1 VTAARRYLALWAEML
16 RICWRRAPAATAGF
30 FGLCAL
36 SVAAAAGIALSLRA
50 VIDGSVHGAL
60 GMAVAGACGVA
71 LSHGATAVFQA
82 MVFDLLLLL
91 ADETDLELRPRIYGW
106 IAGIEGLD
114 HLERTD
120 FLDRLAGAR
129 TNTWQICTSL
139 WNTVLAAQAALK
151 LGATLLIL
159 GTVSPWLLLLLP
171 FAALPLWFDNRGKQ
185 MVVKAETGTAELFR
199 LQRHLFRLGTRADSG
214 KDIRVAGAGEEIA
227 RRQAAAWDEAVRLR
241 YRARVRAAWWKL
253 GGWTVFACGFVGG
266 LALVVERAAHG
277 HGTAGDVV
285 MAVAVASG
293 LRQTV
298 QAVVGSTAST
308 LGTRTAIESYF
319 WLREY
324 AATEADR
331 TTGTATASPP
341 ARLDQGITFEHVT
354 YRYPGT
360 DRLAIDD
367 VSIRIPAGTVVA
379 IVGEYGSGKTTLVK
393 LLGKFYRPDSGRI
406 TVDGVDLADLDT
418 AHWRSR
424 VSAAF
429 QDFGRLETTFAE
441 GVGLGDLP
449 HLTDRERITRA
460 VGDAD
465 AAALVERL
473 PQGLDTQLGR
483 ELGGVDL
490 SEGQW
495 QRVAL
500 ARSVMRDDP
509 LLFVLD
515 EPTASL
521 DAPSEHAIF
530 ERQMARARQ
539 LAERT
544 GAITVIVSHRFSTV
558 TGADLILVLHKG
570 RLIESGTHAELSAV
584 SGGRY
589 ADLYGIQAAA
599 YTG

>member
-1 VTAARRYLALWAEML
+1 MRRYLALWAEML
-16 RICWRRAPAATAGF
+16 RICWRRAPGATAAL

-36 SVAAAAGIALSLRA
+36 SIAAAAGIALSLRA

-60 GMAVAGACGVA
+60 GTAVVGACGVA
-71 LSHGATAVFQA
+71 VSHGATAVFQA
-82 MVFDLLLLL
+82 TIVDLYLLL

-120 FLDRLAGAR
+120 FLDRLEGAR
-129 TNTWQICTSL
+129 NNTWRLCTSL
-139 WNTVLAAQAALK
+139 WDVVLAVQAALK
-151 LGATLLIL
+151 LGATLLVL
-159 GTVSPWLLLLLP
+159 GTVSPWLLFLLP
-171 FAALPLWFDNRGKQ
+171 FAALPLWFDHRGKQ
-185 MVVKAETGTAELFR
+185 AVVDTETATAEVFR
-199 LQRHLFRLGTRADSG
+199 LQRHLFQLGTRADSG

-227 RRQAAAWDEAVRLR
+227 RRQAAAWDEAAHLR
-241 YRARVRAAWWKL
+241 YRARVRAAWWKF
-253 GGWTVFACGFVGG
+253 GGWAVFACGFAGG
-266 LALVVERAAHG
+266 LALVVYGAAHG
-277 HGTAGDVV
+277 NATAGDVV
-285 MAVAVASG
+285 MAVTVASG

-298 QAVVGSTAST
+298 QAVVGSTANT

-319 WLREY
+319 WLRDY
-324 AATEADR
+324 AAAETAR
-331 TTGTATASPP
+331 TTGAALAP
-341 ARLDQGITFEHVT
+341 ARLDKGIAFDHVS

-360 DRLAIDD
+360 DRLALDD
-367 VSIRIPAGTVVA
+367 VSIHIPAGTVVA
-379 IVGEYGSGKTTLVK
+379 VVGEYGSGKTTLVK
-393 LLGKFYRPDSGRI
+393 LLAKFYRPDTGRI
-406 TVDGVDLADLDT
+406 TLDGVDLADLDT

-424 VSAAF
+424 ISAAF

-460 VGDAD
+460 IRDAD
-465 AAALVERL
+465 ASTLVERL

-530 ERQMARARQ
+530 ERQMSRARR
-539 LAERT
+539 LADHT

-558 TGADLILVLHKG
+558 TGADLILVLDGG
-570 RLIESGTHAELSAV
+570 RLVESGTHAELSAV
-584 SGGRY
+584 DGGRY
-589 ADLYGIQAAA
+589 ADLYGIQEAA
-599 YTG
+599 YND

>member
-1 VTAARRYLALWAEML
+1 MRRYLDLWAEML
-16 RICWRRAPAATAGF
+16 RICWRRAPGATAAL

-36 SVAAAAGIALSLRA
+36 SIAAAAGIALSLRA

-60 GMAVAGACGVA
+60 GTAVVGACGVA

-82 MVFDLLLLL
+82 TIVDLFLLL

-106 IAGIEGLD
+106 IAGLEGLD

-120 FLDRLAGAR
+120 FLDRLEGAR
-129 TNTWQICTSL
+129 NNTWQLCTSL
-139 WNTVLAAQAALK
+139 WDTVLAVHAGLK

-171 FAALPLWFDNRGKQ
+171 FAALPLWFDHRGKQ
-185 MVVKAETGTAELFR
+185 AVAEAETGTAEVFR
-199 LQRHLFRLGTRADSG
+199 LQRHLFQLGTRADSG

-227 RRQAAAWDEAVRLR
+227 RRQAAAWDEAAHLR
-241 YRARVRAAWWKL
+241 YRARVRATWWKFC
-253 GGWTVFACGFVGG
+253 GWVVFACGFVGG
-266 LALVVERAAHG
+266 LALVVYGAAHG
-277 HGTAGDVV
+277 HATAGDVV
-285 MAVAVASG
+285 MAVTVASG

-298 QAVVGSTAST
+298 QAVVGSTANT
-308 LGTRTAIESYF
+308 LGTRTALESYF

-324 AATEADR
+324 ADAETARE
-331 TTGTATASPP
+331 TGTALAP
-341 ARLDQGITFEHVT
+341 ARLDKGLAFEHIS

-360 DRLAIDD
+360 DRLALDD
-367 VSIRIPAGTVVA
+367 VSIHIPAGTVVA

-393 LLGKFYRPDSGRI
+393 LLAKFYRPDTGRI

-418 AHWRSR
+418 AQWRSR
-424 VSAAF
+424 ISAAF

-449 HLTDRERITRA
+449 HLNDRERITRA
-460 VGDAD
+460 VRDAD
-465 AAALVERL
+465 ASTLVERL
-473 PQGLDTQLGR
+473 PEGLDTQLGR

-500 ARSVMRDDP
+500 ARSAMRDDP

-530 ERQMARARQ
+530 ERQMARARR
-539 LAERT
+539 LAEQT

-558 TGADLILVLHKG
+558 TGADLILVLDGG
-570 RLIESGTHAELSAV
+570 RLVESGTHAELSAV
-584 SGGRY
+584 DGGRY
-589 ADLYGIQAAA
+589 ADLYGIQEAA
-599 YTG
+599 YNN